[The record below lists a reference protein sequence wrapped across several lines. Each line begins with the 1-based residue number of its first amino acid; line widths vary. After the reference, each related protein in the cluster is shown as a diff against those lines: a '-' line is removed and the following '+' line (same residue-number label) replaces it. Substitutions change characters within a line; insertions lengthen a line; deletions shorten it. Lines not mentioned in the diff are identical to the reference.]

1 MGFTTEYTRNKN
13 FVSNQYTC
21 NAYLYKTNKL
31 AYFVML
37 FLFIFGLCFVHIYLG
52 TFWIF
57 FFNIKQAN
65 LKQKNKKC
73 RLRNPTCLI
82 KSYQDLTVINHL
94 MPVCYFK
101 INTNT
106 YELTVKHITLIYMLK
121 HINIHIGLSSVA
133 LFY

>member
-1 MGFTTEYTRNKN
+1 MRRKDQKKKSFLKCGFYNGIYEK
-13 FVSNQYTC
+13 QKLCEYTC

-106 YELTVKHITLIYMLK
+106 CALT
-121 HINIHIGLSSVA
+121 
-133 LFY
+133 